1 MIDQRTVIDLK
12 DQIKAFLGDKKAI
25 IGLSGGIDSS
35 VVAYLCVEAIGK
47 ENVIGLHMPYKNQGT
62 EDSVLI
68 EKSLGIESVS
78 INIGPIVDSFPIIV
92 SDNDKLVK
100 GNIMARIRMVLLYQY
115 ANAYNGMVMGTTNKA
130 EAEIGYYTKYGDG
143 AVDVEPIADLYK
155 REVRELAVILGV
167 PERIIKK
174 APSAGLW
181 NGQTD
186 EGEIGM
192 TYDELDEILKVQ
204 NSNMAHLREYGDI
217 SPDGRDLLRKY
228 GNDKIRRVEGL
239 IRGSNHK
246 KRMPPAFKAK
256 K

>member
-1 MIDQRTVIDLK
+1 MIDQRTATDLK
-12 DQIKAFLGDKKAI
+12 DQIKKFLGGKTAI

-35 VVAYLCVEAIGK
+35 VVAYLCAEAIGK
-47 ENVIGLHMPYKNQGT
+47 ENVIGLHMPYKSQET

-68 EKSLGIESVS
+68 EKSLGIEAFLV
-78 INIGPIVDSFPIIV
+78 NIGPIVDTFPIIA
-92 SDNDKLVK
+92 SDNNRLVK

-115 ANAYNGMVMGTTNKA
+115 ANVYNGIVMGTTNKA

-155 REVRELAVILGV
+155 GEVKELAVILGV

-181 NGQTD
+181 DGQTD
-186 EGEIGM
+186 ESEIGI
-192 TYDELDEILKVQ
+192 TYDEIDEILKVQ
-204 NSNMAHLREYGDI
+204 NSNMAYLRIYGDI
-217 SPDGRDLLRKY
+217 SPDGKDLLRKY
-228 GNDKIRRVEGL
+228 GNDKVSRVEGL

-246 KRMPPAFKAK
+246 RLMPPAFRAK

>member
-1 MIDQRTVIDLK
+1 MIDQRTVTDLK

-35 VVAYLCVEAIGK
+35 VVAYLCAEAIGK
-47 ENVIGLHMPYKNQGT
+47 ENVIGLHMPYKSQGT

-68 EKSLGIESVS
+68 EKSLGIESVL
-78 INIGPIVDSFPIIV
+78 INIGPIVDTFPIIA

-181 NGQTD
+181 DGQTD
-186 EGEIGM
+186 ESELGV

-204 NSNMAHLREYGDI
+204 NSNMAYLREYGDI
-217 SPDGRDLLRKY
+217 SPAGRDLLKKY
-228 GNDKIRRVEGL
+228 GNDKIRMVEAL

-246 KRMPPAFKAK
+246 RSMPPAFRAK